1 MQLLSLTISVLM
13 CLFCSEFAWMTVT
26 TKPSPVGDDAVKQT
40 QSPPAV
46 NHPEGPPSS
55 VPPCTVASADS
66 VTTPPDTTEQPS
78 EPDVQE

>member
-1 MQLLSLTISVLM
+1 
-13 CLFCSEFAWMTVT
+13 MTVT

-46 NHPEGPPSS
+46 NHPEAPPSA
-55 VPPCTVASADS
+55 PPCTVGSADS
-66 VTTPPDTTEQPS
+66 VTSAPDASEQPS